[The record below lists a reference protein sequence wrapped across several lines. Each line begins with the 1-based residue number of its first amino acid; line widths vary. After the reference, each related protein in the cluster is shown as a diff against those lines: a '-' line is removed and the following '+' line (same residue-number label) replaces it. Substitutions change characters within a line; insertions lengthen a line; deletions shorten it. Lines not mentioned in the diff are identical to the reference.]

1 MEMLMFC
8 LNTFLEREAMPSRW
22 TAASRII
29 VYLAL
34 LLIPVIVVTV
44 YHKSPGDEFAYNLG
58 RCFALIAFTI
68 MVLQVLL
75 AARLKWIE
83 RPFGLNLTFPFHRR
97 MGVFAG
103 LLLACHPLLMAA
115 GGGGLKLL
123 YNGEWW
129 IWVGKCAL
137 ALLLVNVA
145 VSVCRRRLGVTF
157 EKWRSCHDFL
167 GPAVLALA
175 FIHSWNASID
185 LTIPVMRGLWV
196 AFLAGALVLFVYH
209 RCYTP
214 RQLRRA
220 PYTVQEVDWEADNVL
235 TVTLAPP
242 AGRPRFDFVPGQF
255 QFVTFLASQGVP
267 VEEHH
272 FTISTSPTQTGS
284 HASTIKASGDFTSLM
299 GQVKPGDPVAVQA
312 PFGRFSY
319 LYHPEARDLVFIA
332 GGIGITPL
340 MSNLR
345 HMRDTG
351 ADRRVLLLYANKT
364 EADIVFEGELD
375 RMAGQDKPRVEVV
388 HILTRPGSDWRGE
401 TGRLDRE
408 KLKRFCGNRLEKSTF
423 FLCCPPP
430 MIKSLVG
437 ILTGLGVP
445 LPRISY
451 EYFSL

>member
-167 GPAVLALA
+167 GPAVLVLA